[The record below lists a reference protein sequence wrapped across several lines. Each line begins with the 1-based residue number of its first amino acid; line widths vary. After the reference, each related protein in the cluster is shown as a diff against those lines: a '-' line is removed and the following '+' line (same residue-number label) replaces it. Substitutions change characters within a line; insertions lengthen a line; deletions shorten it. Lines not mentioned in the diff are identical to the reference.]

1 MELFPSKAIR
11 AFDKPVTVTY
21 SRDTGSFCISGYV
34 TGQAVCLVLGVG
46 ATTKDTSEAVM
57 LSSAHI
63 SVGEMSDALTN
74 TYALD
79 KCYSRYETAP
89 FFQSISA
96 GAALYEIDE
105 ASALISNT
113 SLGDVILEYAA
124 AMHTFTSRDVTR
136 ENLRHTNMA
145 VTRTTIDLVATDGYR
160 LHIVG
165 IPDGAERLR
174 EGEELN
180 IALPTALLATLN
192 LNSCLLCHI
201 SPEGSGTLTA
211 MSKEYGMVSVLWDNH
226 KDPYVPWKGVI
237 PDVSESKPESER
249 NYIEVPHA
257 IPEFAKL
264 KKVARRDNNPL
275 YMLLHGD
282 QYSDTFAVLDQD
294 GNLRHVGGS
303 EVALSETVP
312 FLKLNAKCAY
322 ELGDLLKKRSSEDIA
337 LFIDEESSTNPV
349 RLDWQD
355 GDLSITHVLVPLRN
369 TDAGW
374 TPSDWE

>member
-21 SRDTGSFCISGYV
+21 SRDTDSFCISGHV
-34 TGQAVCLVLGVG
+34 AGQAVCLILGVG
-46 ATTKDTSEAVM
+46 ATTKDTSEAVV

-79 KCYSRYETAP
+79 KCYSKYETTP

-124 AMHTFTSRDVTR
+124 ALHTFASKDSTR
-136 ENLRHTNMA
+136 ENLRHANMA
-145 VTRTTIDLVATDGYR
+145 ITCTTIDLVATDGYR
-160 LHIVG
+160 IHIVG
-165 IPDGAERLR
+165 IPDGAERLG
-174 EGEELN
+174 EEEELN

-201 SPEGSGTLTA
+201 SPEGSGTITA
-211 MSKEYGMVSVLWDNH
+211 MSKEYGMVSVLWNNYA
-226 KDPYVPWKGVI
+226 DPYVPWKGVI
-237 PDVSESKPESER
+237 PDVS
-249 NYIEVPHA
+249 NGTYIEVPHA

-264 KKVARRDNNPL
+264 DKVARRRNNPL
-275 YMLLHGD
+275 YMLLHDD
-282 QYSDTFAVLDQD
+282 QYSDAFAVLDED
-294 GNLRHVGGS
+294 RNLRHVGGS
-303 EVALSETVP
+303 EVALSETAP
-312 FLKLNAKCAY
+312 FLKLNAKYAY
-322 ELGDLLKKRSSEDIA
+322 ELGKLLKKRSSEDIA
-337 LFIDEESSTNPV
+337 LFIDEESRTNPT

-355 GDLSITHVLVPLRN
+355 GDLHITHVLVPLRDP
-369 TDAGW
+369 DAGW